1 MTIPSP
7 ATSTGLTDLDFRAT
21 MLSSLR
27 LLAIFTVIVALL
39 FGIFAGWQSGLLAV
53 IGAIISA
60 ASLWEWLRLITAM
73 NQQMDTGTTPRP
85 MGLLLT
91 GFFLRLGL
99 TVVVLYGSLRYL
111 HGTAFA
117 LATGLGLGVL
127 SLTIRALRLLQR
139 KPA

>member
-1 MTIPSP
+1 MTPSEQ
-7 ATSTGLTDLDFRAT
+7 ATSTGLTDLDFRTT

-27 LLAIFTVIVALL
+27 LLSILTIVVALL
-39 FGIFAGWQSGLLAV
+39 FGIFAGWQSALLAV
-53 IGAIISA
+53 IGALISA

-99 TVVVLYGSLRYL
+99 TLIVLYGSLKYL

-117 LATGLGLGVL
+117 LAAGLALGVL

-139 KPA
+139 KPV